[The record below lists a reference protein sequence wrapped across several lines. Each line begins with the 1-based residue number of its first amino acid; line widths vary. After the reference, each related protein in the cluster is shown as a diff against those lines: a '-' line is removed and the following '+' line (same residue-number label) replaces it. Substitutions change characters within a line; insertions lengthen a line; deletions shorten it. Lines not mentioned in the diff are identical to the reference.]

1 MTIVTMMER
10 KECVEIDQAQ
20 LFQQFNL
27 QADRDRHD
35 LIFDVVED
43 IARILGRAETQYL
56 KTDYDDLRDSL
67 DSIVTLAQKFGF
79 GHLSRVA
86 QDVKFCVDGND
97 LVAVSSTFQ
106 RLLRVGE
113 QSLLQSGTCQSIH
126 DWHLQFPV
134 SLASVSRNHSDGETH
149 G

>member
-27 QADRDRHD
+27 EADRDRHD

-43 IARILGRAETQYL
+43 IAKILGRAEAQYL
-56 KTDYDDLRDSL
+56 KMDYNDLCESL
-67 DSIVTLAQKFGF
+67 DNIITLGRKFGF
-79 GHLSRVA
+79 GRLSRVA
-86 QDVKFCVDGND
+86 QDVQACVDANHF
-97 LVAVSSTFQ
+97 VAVSSTFQ

-113 QSLLQSGTCQSIH
+113 QSLFAIWDMPIYS
-126 DWHLQFPV
+126 
-134 SLASVSRNHSDGETH
+134 
-149 G
+149 

>member
-1 MTIVTMMER
+1 MTIVTMMEW
-10 KECVEIDQAQ
+10 KECIEIDQAQ

-56 KTDYDDLRDSL
+56 KTDYDNLRDSV
-67 DSIVTLAQKFGF
+67 DSVVTLAQKFGF

-86 QDVKFCVDGND
+86 QDANCCVHGND

-113 QSLLQSGTCQSIH
+113 QSLFAIWDMPIYS
-126 DWHLQFPV
+126 
-134 SLASVSRNHSDGETH
+134 
-149 G
+149 

>member
-67 DSIVTLAQKFGF
+67 DSVVTLGRQFGF

-113 QSLLQSGTCQSIH
+113 QSLFAIWDMPIYS
-126 DWHLQFPV
+126 
-134 SLASVSRNHSDGETH
+134 
-149 G
+149 

>member
-27 QADRDRHD
+27 HADRDRHD
-35 LIFDVVED
+35 LIFDVFED
-43 IARILGRAETQYL
+43 VARILGCVETQYL
-56 KTDYDDLRDSL
+56 KTDYDNLRDSL
-67 DSIVTLAQKFGF
+67 DGVATLAQKFGF

-86 QDVKFCVDGND
+86 QDVKLCVDGND

-106 RLLRVGE
+106 RLIRVWE
-113 QSLLQSGTCQSIH
+113 QSLFSIW
-126 DWHLQFPV
+126 DMPIHL
-134 SLASVSRNHSDGETH
+134 
-149 G
+149 

>member
-43 IARILGRAETQYL
+43 IARTLGREETQYL
-56 KTDYDDLRDSL
+56 KTDYDNLRDSL
-67 DSIVTLAQKFGF
+67 DSVATLAQKFGF

-86 QDVKFCVDGND
+86 QDVTLCVDGND

-113 QSLLQSGTCQSIH
+113 QSLFAIW
-126 DWHLQFPV
+126 DMPI
-134 SLASVSRNHSDGETH
+134 N
-149 G
+149 

>member
-1 MTIVTMMER
+1 MTIVTMMAR

-56 KTDYDDLRDSL
+56 KTDYNDLRDSL
-67 DSIVTLAQKFGF
+67 DSIVTLGRQFGF

-113 QSLLQSGTCQSIH
+113 QSLFAIWDMPIYS
-126 DWHLQFPV
+126 
-134 SLASVSRNHSDGETH
+134 
-149 G
+149 

>member
-1 MTIVTMMER
+1 MRLIR
-10 KECVEIDQAQ
+10 RNC
-20 LFQQFNL
+20 FSNYNL

-56 KTDYDDLRDSL
+56 KTDYDSLRDSL
-67 DSIVTLAQKFGF
+67 DSVVTLAQKFGF

-113 QSLLQSGTCQSIH
+113 QSLFAIWDMPIYS
-126 DWHLQFPV
+126 
-134 SLASVSRNHSDGETH
+134 
-149 G
+149 

>member
-56 KTDYDDLRDSL
+56 KTDYDSLRDSL
-67 DSIVTLAQKFGF
+67 DRVVTLAQKFGF

-113 QSLLQSGTCQSIH
+113 QSLFAIWDMPIYS
-126 DWHLQFPV
+126 
-134 SLASVSRNHSDGETH
+134 
-149 G
+149 

>member
-10 KECVEIDQAQ
+10 KECVEIDQPQ

-56 KTDYDDLRDSL
+56 KTDHDNLRDSL
-67 DSIVTLAQKFGF
+67 DSVATLAQKSGLR
-79 GHLSRVA
+79 HLSRVA
-86 QDVKFCVDGND
+86 QDVKLCVDEND

-106 RLLRVGE
+106 RLLHVGE
-113 QSLLQSGTCQSIH
+113 QSLFAI
-126 DWHLQFPV
+126 
-134 SLASVSRNHSDGETH
+134 
-149 G
+149 

>member
-20 LFQQFNL
+20 VFQQFNL
-27 QADRDRHD
+27 EADRDRHD

-43 IARILGRAETQYL
+43 IAKILGRAEAQYL
-56 KTDYDDLRDSL
+56 KMDYNDLCERL
-67 DSIVTLAQKFGF
+67 DNIITLGRKFGF

-86 QDVKFCVDGND
+86 QDVQACVDAND
-97 LVAVSSTFQ
+97 FVAVSSTFQ

-113 QSLLQSGTCQSIH
+113 QSLFAIWDMPIYS
-126 DWHLQFPV
+126 
-134 SLASVSRNHSDGETH
+134 
-149 G
+149 

>member
-27 QADRDRHD
+27 EADRDRHD

-43 IARILGRAETQYL
+43 IAKILGRAEAQYL
-56 KTDYDDLRDSL
+56 KMDYNDLCESL
-67 DSIVTLAQKFGF
+67 DNIITLGRKFGF
-79 GHLSRVA
+79 GRLSRVA
-86 QDVKFCVDGND
+86 QDVQACVDAND
-97 LVAVSSTFQ
+97 FVAVSSTFQ

-113 QSLLQSGTCQSIH
+113 QSLFAIWDMPIYS
-126 DWHLQFPV
+126 
-134 SLASVSRNHSDGETH
+134 
-149 G
+149 

>member
-43 IARILGRAETQYL
+43 IARIIACAET
-56 KTDYDDLRDSL
+56 
-67 DSIVTLAQKFGF
+67 
-79 GHLSRVA
+79 
-86 QDVKFCVDGND
+86 
-97 LVAVSSTFQ
+97 
-106 RLLRVGE
+106 
-113 QSLLQSGTCQSIH
+113 
-126 DWHLQFPV
+126 
-134 SLASVSRNHSDGETH
+134 
-149 G
+149 

>member
-1 MTIVTMMER
+1 MMER

-43 IARILGRAETQYL
+43 IARILGREETQYL
-56 KTDYDDLRDSL
+56 KIDYDNLRDSL
-67 DSIVTLAQKFGF
+67 DSVATLAQKFGF

-86 QDVKFCVDGND
+86 QDVKLCVDGND

-113 QSLLQSGTCQSIH
+113 QSLFAIWDMLIH
-126 DWHLQFPV
+126 
-134 SLASVSRNHSDGETH
+134 S
-149 G
+149 

>member
-10 KECVEIDQAQ
+10 KECVEIDRAQ

-27 QADRDRHD
+27 QADRDRQD

-56 KTDYDDLRDSL
+56 KTDYDNLRDSL
-67 DSIVTLAQKFGF
+67 DNIITLAQKFGF

-86 QDVKFCVDGND
+86 NDVKFCVDMND

-106 RLLRVGE
+106 RLLRAGE
-113 QSLLQSGTCQSIH
+113 QSCFAIWDMPIYS
-126 DWHLQFPV
+126 
-134 SLASVSRNHSDGETH
+134 
-149 G
+149 

>member
-20 LFQQFNL
+20 LFQQFNM

-35 LIFDVVED
+35 LIFDVFED
-43 IARILGRAETQYL
+43 VARILGCVETQYL
-56 KTDYDDLRDSL
+56 KTDYDNLRDSL
-67 DSIVTLAQKFGF
+67 DSVVTLAQKFGF

-86 QDVKFCVDGND
+86 QDVKLCVDGND

-113 QSLLQSGTCQSIH
+113 QSLFAIWDMPIYS
-126 DWHLQFPV
+126 
-134 SLASVSRNHSDGETH
+134 
-149 G
+149 

>member
-1 MTIVTMMER
+1 MMER

-43 IARILGRAETQYL
+43 IARILGREETQYL
-56 KTDYDDLRDSL
+56 KTDYDNLRDSL
-67 DSIVTLAQKFGF
+67 DSVATLAQKFGLFAF
-79 GHLSRVA
+79 GNSP
-86 QDVKFCVDGND
+86 F
-97 LVAVSSTFQ
+97 S
-106 RLLRVGE
+106 
-113 QSLLQSGTCQSIH
+113 QSETCQYIH
-126 DWHLQFPV
+126 DWHLQFHV
-134 SLASVSRNHSDGETH
+134 SLASVSINHSDGETH

>member
-27 QADRDRHD
+27 HADRDRHD

-56 KTDYDDLRDSL
+56 KTDYDNLRESL
-67 DSIVTLAQKFGF
+67 DSIVTLGRQFGF

-113 QSLLQSGTCQSIH
+113 QSLFAIWDMPIYS
-126 DWHLQFPV
+126 
-134 SLASVSRNHSDGETH
+134 
-149 G
+149 

>member
-43 IARILGRAETQYL
+43 IAKILGRAEAQYL
-56 KTDYDDLRDSL
+56 KMDYNDLCQSL
-67 DSIVTLAQKFGF
+67 DNVVTLGRKFGF

-86 QDVKFCVDGND
+86 QDVQACVDAND
-97 LVAVSSTFQ
+97 FVAVSSTFQ

-113 QSLLQSGTCQSIH
+113 QSLFAIWDMPIYS
-126 DWHLQFPV
+126 
-134 SLASVSRNHSDGETH
+134 
-149 G
+149 

>member
-1 MTIVTMMER
+1 MTKR

-27 QADRDRHD
+27 QADREMHD

-43 IARILGRAETQYL
+43 VARTQRREEREYL
-56 KTDYDDLRDSL
+56 KTDYDNLRDSL
-67 DSIVTLAQKFGF
+67 DSIVTLTQKFEF

-86 QDVKFCVDGND
+86 QDVNSVSMGMILLLCPPHFSGFFALGNNPF
-97 LVAVSSTFQ
+97 S
-106 RLLRVGE
+106 
-113 QSLLQSGTCQSIH
+113 QSGTCQSIR
-126 DWHLQFPV
+126 DWHLQFYV
-134 SLASVSRNHSDGETH
+134 SLASVSLNHFDGETH

>member
-43 IARILGRAETQYL
+43 IARILGRAETHYL
-56 KTDYDDLRDSL
+56 KTDYDSLRDSL
-67 DSIVTLAQKFGF
+67 DSVVTLAQKFGF
-79 GHLSRVA
+79 GHLSRVV
-86 QDVKFCVDGND
+86 QDVKICIDGND

-113 QSLLQSGTCQSIH
+113 QSLFAIWDMPIYS
-126 DWHLQFPV
+126 
-134 SLASVSRNHSDGETH
+134 
-149 G
+149 

>member
-56 KTDYDDLRDSL
+56 KTDYDNLRDSL

-86 QDVKFCVDGND
+86 HDVKFCVDMND

-113 QSLLQSGTCQSIH
+113 QSLFAIWDMPIYS
-126 DWHLQFPV
+126 
-134 SLASVSRNHSDGETH
+134 
-149 G
+149 